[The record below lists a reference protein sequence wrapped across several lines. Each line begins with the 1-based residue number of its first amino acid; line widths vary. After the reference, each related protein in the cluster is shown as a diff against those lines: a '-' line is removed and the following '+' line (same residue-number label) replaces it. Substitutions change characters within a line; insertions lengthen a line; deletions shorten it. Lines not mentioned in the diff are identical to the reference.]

1 MTIKDI
7 AEIARVSKG
16 TVSRVLNGGPGVG
29 EETRRRVLKLIET
42 LDFHPNAAA
51 RGLAGKRTNTLGFV
65 IPHTGRYTMTST
77 FWPVL
82 LSSISEQ
89 ALARGIKVLLST
101 PRSEEDVDSAFRSI
115 LRGHRI
121 DGAIIG
127 AEQFGQKQLAE
138 LFLKNLPFVMI
149 GKSPYISSCS
159 VDVDN
164 ERGACIAAE
173 HLADLGHRT
182 IAMLAGLETLPYM
195 QDRIRGFRKTML
207 DRGLDPS
214 HVYSC
219 SYRTEDVVSRVKAI
233 LSAAPAVTAL
243 LVAAGDF
250 VIGAMKACV
259 ETDRSIPG
267 DISMVC
273 FDDHPFFPQFIP
285 PLTAVRQPIE
295 DMGKEAVEMLVV
307 LMEGGTPE
315 KKAVVLPPSL
325 VIRAS
330 AAHRLS

>member
-7 AEIARVSKG
+7 AEIAHVSKG

-29 EETRRRVLKLIET
+29 EGTRRRILKLIET

-82 LSSISEQ
+82 LSAISEH

-101 PRSEEDVDSAFRSI
+101 PSSEEDVDSAFRSI

-138 LFLKNLPFVMI
+138 LLLKNLPFVMI
-149 GKSPYISSCS
+149 GKSPYITSCS

-164 ERGACIAAE
+164 ERGARIAAE

-182 IAMLAGLETLPYM
+182 IAMLAGPETLPYT
-195 QDRIRGFRKTML
+195 QDRIRGFRKTMIE
-207 DRGLDPS
+207 RGLDPS

-219 SYRTEDVVSRVKAI
+219 PYRTEDVVSRVKTI
-233 LSAAPAVTAL
+233 LAAPPTVTAL

-259 ETDRSIPG
+259 EAGRRIPK
-267 DISMVC
+267 DVSMVC

-285 PLTAVRQPIE
+285 PLTAVSQPIE
-295 DMGKEAVEMLVV
+295 DMGKEAVEMLLV

-315 KKAVVLPPSL
+315 KKTVVLPPRL
-325 VIRAS
+325 VIRESTAQ
-330 AAHRLS
+330 AE